1 MYAVDPRLL
10 AVLLDDH
17 EMTTQ
22 VFVLR
27 ANGLL
32 VSVPVTH
39 DSYCDG
45 TLTSQVTRQAS
56 LDVDFSQIQL
66 GLFDPSSDKV
76 IIRTRVPGWPDI
88 PMFMGR
94 PISRTDRP
102 DGGTTITCMSF
113 SDDVIYDDFIRPWVV
128 SGQYSSVFEMINIIK
143 DVDPTFGVTYDSV
156 LVGDGVLSPPSQTF
170 ETDRGR
176 ALDELGKGVNAI
188 WMSDRT
194 GGFTISKNPFAYA
207 VAPSTPLTLADGVNG
222 VLVDVQHTQAR
233 GKAYNSITVV
243 VERSDN
249 TIPPLR
255 VTVQDLNPNSTT
267 RYGGPFGRRN
277 RTVKTQS
284 AFSVGDALAF
294 ARQLLNSQLSLVR
307 TWRIQVPHM
316 PIIDPGDFIT
326 VWYRG
331 EVTSQV
337 VETVRYNLFAKS
349 PTELTT
355 RQFVSNVG
363 TDVTNLT

>member
-1 MYAVDPRLL
+1 VYSVDPQLL
-10 AVLLDDH
+10 ATLLSDH

-22 VFVLR
+22 VFVQRSDNSLI
-27 ANGLL
+27 L
-32 VSVPVTH
+32 VPVTH

-56 LDVDFSQIQL
+56 LDVDYSQIQA
-66 GLFDPSSDKV
+66 GLFDPTGDKV
-76 IIRTRVPGWPDI
+76 IIRTRIPSWADI
-88 PMFMGR
+88 PLFMGR
-94 PISRTDRP
+94 PVSRTDRP
-102 DGGTTITCMSF
+102 DGGTTVTCMSF
-113 SDDVIYDDFIRPWVV
+113 SDDVVYDDFIRPWVV
-128 SGQYSSVFEMINIIK
+128 TGAFSSAVEMTNIIK
-143 DVDPTFGVTYDSV
+143 DVDPTFGVTVDPA
-156 LVGDGVLSPPSQTF
+156 LTGNGVPSPPNQAF
-170 ETDRGR
+170 ETDRGG
-176 ALDELGKGVNAI
+176 ALDQLGKGINAV

-194 GGFTISKNPFAYA
+194 GGFTISKNPFAYTM
-207 VAPSTPLTLADGVNG
+207 APATPIILADGVNG

-255 VTVQDLNPNSTT
+255 VTVQDLDPNSVT

-277 RTVKTQS
+277 RTVKVQTAYS
-284 AFSVGDALAF
+284 ASDALAF

-307 TWRIQVPHM
+307 TWRIMVPHM

-337 VETVRYNLFAKS
+337 VESIRYNLFAMG

-355 RQFVSNVG
+355 RQFVNNAG
-363 TDVTNLT
+363 TDASNIT